1 MNKRMIKALKDKCIY
16 VDIDGTLAEYRFN
29 NHVSAKDGTTNGQT
43 MKEIENHVSYIV
55 DH

>member
-29 NHVSAKDGTTNGQT
+29 NHVSAKDRTTN
-43 MKEIENHVSYIV
+43 
-55 DH
+55 